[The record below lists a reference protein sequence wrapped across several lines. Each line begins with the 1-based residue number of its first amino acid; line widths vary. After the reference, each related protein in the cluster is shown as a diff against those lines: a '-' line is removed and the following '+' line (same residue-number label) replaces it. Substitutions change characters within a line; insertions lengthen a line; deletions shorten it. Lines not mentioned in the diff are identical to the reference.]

1 MKDEIVAACL
11 LFIFSSLA
19 QAGVPNYGYSRDVDI
34 GTLGSTPY
42 STTATV
48 ENNLLLH
55 SYTFDLASAS
65 KVDFTL
71 FNLEPEL
78 GSAIP
83 PVPIIA
89 TFYDINIF
97 DSSDHKLYEGV
108 VTDKWLYGSTQVAT
122 VSGELPAGENYYL
135 RIAGG
140 IMNSPSPQ
148 LSYTLNM
155 VATPVPEP
163 GSYALLLSG
172 LCMLGWRIRQGQL
185 S

>member
-1 MKDEIVAACL
+1 MKEKKVAVGGFFFFFCP
-11 LFIFSSLA
+11 A
-19 QAGVPNYGYSRDVDI
+19 QTGGTNYYYFRKVYI
-34 GTLGSTPY
+34 GKPGSTPY

-48 ENNLLLH
+48 ENNMLLH

-97 DSSDHKLYEGV
+97 DSNNKELYEGV
-108 VTDKWLYGSTQVAT
+108 VTDKWLYGSTKVAN
-122 VSGELPAGENYYL
+122 VS
-135 RIAGG
+135 
-140 IMNSPSPQ
+140 
-148 LSYTLNM
+148 
-155 VATPVPEP
+155 
-163 GSYALLLSG
+163 
-172 LCMLGWRIRQGQL
+172 
-185 S
+185 

>member
-1 MKDEIVAACL
+1 MKQKKAAAVT

-19 QAGVPNYGYSRDVDI
+19 QAGVPNYNYSRNVDI

-48 ENNLLLH
+48 ENNMLLH

-65 KVDFTL
+65 KIDFTL

-97 DSSDHKLYEGV
+97 DSNNKELYEGV
-108 VTDKWLYGSTQVAT
+108 VTDKWLYGSTKVAN

-140 IMNSPSPQ
+140 IMNSPAPQ

-163 GSYALLLSG
+163 ESYALLLSG
-172 LCMLGWRIRQGQL
+172 LAMLGWRIRRSAG
-185 S
+185 